1 MFFWFHEISMADFSD
16 DWGMRAS
23 KKGPGRRLLRAL
35 WGRWWCLAQR
45 ADVHAM
51 QEPPGAKL
59 RQITGIWLC
68 QLFAL
73 LVDPISQSVNRS
85 IHEWM
90 NLSIYQFF
98 YQSTNLPI
106 YQSSNQSIY
115 QPINRSIYPSILLSI
130 YLSIY
135 LASYLSIYQSIYLS
149 IDLSFS
155 IYLSVCLAGWLS
167 VCLSIW
173 LEIDHFRNHFHP
185 TPGTK
190 SRSPSSACCWGYGAI
205 DMASAMVLMKAGAL
219 MSPGWVK
226 LLEDLDQG
234 AAPGFAVAVL
244 PWTLQTG
251 HGMTWGGLRSSPSPS
266 FPIFPYFWW
275 QAVDACLIYIDLYRG

>member
-1 MFFWFHEISMADFSD
+1 M
-16 DWGMRAS
+16 
-23 KKGPGRRLLRAL
+23 
-35 WGRWWCLAQR
+35 
-45 ADVHAM
+45 
-51 QEPPGAKL
+51 
-59 RQITGIWLC
+59 
-68 QLFAL
+68 
-73 LVDPISQSVNRS
+73 N
-85 IHEWM
+85 EW
-90 NLSIYQFF
+90 IYQSINFSINLPT
-98 YQSTNLPI
+98 YQSINLAINQSTNLPI

-135 LASYLSIYQSIYLS
+135 LASYLSIYLSIYRS
-149 IDLSFS
+149 IFLD
-155 IYLSVCLAGWLS
+155 LSVCLPGWLA

-234 AAPGFAVAVL
+234 AAPGFCRCGFAVNSADRTWDDMGRIEKL
-244 PWTLQTG
+244 TL
-251 HGMTWGGLRSSPSPS
+251 
-266 FPIFPYFWW
+266 PIFPYFWW